1 MMNTKDRA
9 AVLVAEDTA
18 RAYLDLEQ
26 QWLDEALAL
35 DCPAPVRS
43 PVEQTTKQLSSS
55 GQVGFRKLN
64 HLGDFMLTPS
74 TFVSPLIVAGL
85 VGKDVD

>member
-1 MMNTKDRA
+1 MMNTKDKA

-26 QWLDEALAL
+26 QWLDEASAL
-35 DCPAPVRS
+35 DGPAPVRS

-64 HLGDFMLTPS
+64 DLGDLMLTPRTLVGS
-74 TFVSPLIVAGL
+74 LIVAGP
-85 VGKDVD
+85 VGKDVY